1 MARDKKNNPQLPARL
16 NIAAKKMSSIPNA
29 IEDAPSSKRVN
40 PYRRAMFRGLGVVL
54 PPLLTLVV
62 LIWAWNAI
70 ESYVLRPM
78 ETGARHAL
86 VLGMSDIKRELPQD
100 ATWVDPTAPSE
111 GFIHQGERYILDPTK
126 SKFLPEYVVRFVD
139 NNLDRLGPYQ
149 TPPVTANAYWH
160 RYVELRFLPR
170 TFIVP
175 IFLLVFLAVL
185 YFLGRVFA
193 HGIGRWFVNSL
204 EAGVNRIPLV
214 NKVYGSVKQVT
225 DFAFSER
232 EIEFNRVVA
241 VEYPR
246 EGIWSIGFVTGNG
259 LPALAKVAGEPVLS
273 VLMPTSPMPMTGFT
287 ITVRRSEAI
296 DLDITI
302 DEAIQFCIS
311 CGVVVPPPK
320 VFAKTPNAASLLN
333 HGTIAGQQPSSV

>member
-1 MARDKKNNPQLPARL
+1 MTSHSDTTDSPVSDSRANT
-16 NIAAKKMSSIPNA
+16 
-29 IEDAPSSKRVN
+29 
-40 PYRRAMFRGLGVVL
+40 YRRAMFRGLGVVL
-54 PPLLTLVV
+54 PPLLTLVL

-78 ETGARHAL
+78 ETGVRHGL
-86 VLGMSDIKRELPQD
+86 VLVLTRNQIKREVPMD
-100 ATWVDPTAPSE
+100 AVLVNPAVPAE
-111 GFIHQGERYILDPTK
+111 GFTFGGQRYVLDPTR
-126 SKFLPEYVVRFVD
+126 SKFLPEYVVKFVD
-139 NNLDRLGPYQ
+139 DNLDRLGPYQ
-149 TPPVTANAYWH
+149 TPPATANAYWN
-160 RYVELRFLPR
+160 RYVELRYLPR

-175 IFLLVFLAVL
+175 LFLLVFLSAL

-241 VEYPR
+241 IEYPR

-259 LPALAKVAGEPVLS
+259 LPGIAKAAGEPVLS

-287 ITVRRSEAI
+287 VTVRRSEAI
-296 DLDITI
+296 DLDMTI
-302 DEAIQFCIS
+302 DEAIQFCVS
-311 CGVVVPPPK
+311 CGVVVPSRRLPPK
-320 VFAKTPNAASLLN
+320 STAGAEPPLLLRN
-333 HGTIAGQQPSSV
+333 NGATLPANV

>member
-1 MARDKKNNPQLPARL
+1 
-16 NIAAKKMSSIPNA
+16 
-29 IEDAPSSKRVN
+29 
-40 PYRRAMFRGLGVVL
+40 MFRGLGVVL
-54 PPLLTLVV
+54 PPLLTLVL

-78 ETGARHAL
+78 ETGVRHGL
-86 VLGMSDIKRELPQD
+86 VLVLTRNQIKREVPKD
-100 ATWVDPTAPSE
+100 AVLVNPAVPGE
-111 GFIHQGERYILDPTK
+111 GFTYQGERYVLDPTR
-126 SKFLPEYVVRFVD
+126 SKFLPEYVVEFVD

-175 IFLLVFLAVL
+175 LFLLVFLSAL

-259 LPALAKVAGEPVLS
+259 LPDIAKAAGEPVLS

-296 DLDITI
+296 DLDMTI
-302 DEAIQFCIS
+302 DEAIQFCVS
-311 CGVVVPPPK
+311 CGVVVPSRRLPTKTAVVDPPLLLRN
-320 VFAKTPNAASLLN
+320 NAGN
-333 HGTIAGQQPSSV
+333 YPVSV